1 MTQKQEEAIAI
12 ISKIITQH
20 PDALSPTECATLLTA
35 IIEDRPRIE
44 YIPWY
49 APYPIEQK
57 PYTVTYSTY
66 SNNQ

>member
-20 PDALSPTECATLLTA
+20 PDALPPTECATLLTA
-35 IIEDRPRIE
+35 ILEDKPRIE

-49 APYPIEQK
+49 MPYPIEQK
-57 PYTVTYSTY
+57 PYTVTYTD